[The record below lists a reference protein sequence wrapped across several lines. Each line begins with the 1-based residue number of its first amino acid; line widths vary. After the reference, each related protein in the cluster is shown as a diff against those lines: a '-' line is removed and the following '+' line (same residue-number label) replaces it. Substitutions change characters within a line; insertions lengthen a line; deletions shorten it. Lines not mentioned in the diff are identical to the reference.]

1 MTISCGTGW
10 TRCDRHVGVDGL
22 SDWSS
27 EGRNA
32 SLLDYFWRLIRS
44 TIADDILTWAAVIA
58 FYGLFSLF
66 PLLMLMLYVA
76 ALLLPGSH
84 TEQLLVLFVKP
95 YFPGLDDA
103 QRFITGNIARLAQS
117 GAKVGIL
124 SLLTLAWSASSAF
137 ISLQQAMDVIWNVRE
152 QRSYL
157 SRRLIAFGMLLVMLL
172 VTLGS
177 AIVMAMYSTTVASG
191 GVTGVFGTF
200 IHHLGWLKG
209 TSRILFPASLFI
221 GCLVV
226 YRYMPTRTTSWTYL
240 LPGALVAAGA
250 LDLGRQ
256 LFVWYAGHM
265 VTYQV
270 LYGGLFAV
278 MLVILWMY
286 IGGTMMLFG
295 AEISATLESWARPPA
310 NPTPPFTSDE
320 SLDDNPSS

>member
-1 MTISCGTGW
+1 M
-10 TRCDRHVGVDGL
+10 R
-22 SDWSS
+22 DWSS
-27 EGRNA
+27 DGRDA
-32 SLLDYFWRLIRS
+32 RLLGYFWQLIRS
-44 TIADDILTWAAVIA
+44 TITHDILTWAAVIA

-84 TEQLLVLFVKP
+84 TEQVLVLFVKP

-117 GAKVGIL
+117 GVKVGIL

-137 ISLQQAMDVIWNVRE
+137 ITLQQAMDVIWNVRE
-152 QRSYL
+152 QRSYF
-157 SRRLIAFGMLLVMLL
+157 SRRLIAFGMLLIMLL
-172 VTLGS
+172 ITLGS
-177 AIVMAMYSTTVASG
+177 AIVMAMYSTAVSTG
-191 GVTGVFGTF
+191 GAAGVLGAWV
-200 IHHLGWLKG
+200 HHLGWLKG
-209 TSRILFPASLFI
+209 ASRILFPASLFF
-221 GCLVV
+221 GCLVA
-226 YRYMPTRTTSWTYL
+226 YRYMPTRTTSWAYL

-265 VTYQV
+265 VTYQA

-295 AEISATLESWARPPA
+295 AEISANLESWARPPA
-310 NPTPPFTSDE
+310 NPPTPPFRSDDSVE
-320 SLDDNPSS
+320 DKPPV